1 MIHLYNWTPRFDLIY
16 QIIVLAFVK
25 LSYFTIGPKFWVTR
39 TQFTNS
45 PFDLSDY
52 MRVSSETTSSS
63 TYSINWH
70 TLDRPTLTETEKE
83 IKQLESSLFASNFY
97 YTNTSN
103 SRATFKFW
111 RFCDVFLKFLCFFIT
126 IWNVSSCFYKL
137 VVELLKSDFFSI
149 CTETV
154 NSGTWSQPV
163 LNERITETI
172 HSYSNY
178 WELSRAENSSVDS
191 VA

>member
-1 MIHLYNWTPRFDLIY
+1 MSHSNTIHT
-16 QIIVLAFVK
+16 
-25 LSYFTIGPKFWVTR
+25 FTIRPLRLHARVIWDNVFEHLFNKL
-39 TQFTNS
+39 TN
-45 PFDLSDY
+45 
-52 MRVSSETTSSS
+52 
-63 TYSINWH
+63 IG
-70 TLDRPTLTETEKE
+70 PTLTEREKE

-111 RFCDVFLKFLCFFIT
+111 RFCDIFLKFLCVFIT
-126 IWNVSSCFYKL
+126 IWNVSSYFYKL

-149 CTETV
+149 CIETV